1 MLLDRFVLL
10 TGRYKK
16 FIIKMFAFNHVN
28 YTFGKITAILDE
40 VNNRKCLLRIK
51 K

>member
-10 TGRYKK
+10 TGDIKQ

-40 VNNRKCLLRIK
+40 VNKRKYLLKMK